1 MADGPVRWI
10 SVTQQVGCIFPHD
23 EFRDVFVRFSS
34 VEGFSNQE
42 RVAGQ
47 RVTFDAK
54 DRNQRLA
61 NHADAATVRSP
72 YRDPSPPATCN
83 AVFLERVREI

>member
-42 RVAGQ
+42 QVLGTRG
-47 RVTFDAK
+47 AK
-54 DRNQRLA
+54 TETNGSRTTRML
-61 NHADAATVRSP
+61 P
-72 YRDPSPPATCN
+72 
-83 AVFLERVREI
+83 L